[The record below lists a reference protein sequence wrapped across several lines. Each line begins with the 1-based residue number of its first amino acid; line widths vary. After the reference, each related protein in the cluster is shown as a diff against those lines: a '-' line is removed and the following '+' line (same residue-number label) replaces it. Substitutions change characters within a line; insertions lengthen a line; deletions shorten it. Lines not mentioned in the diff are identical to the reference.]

1 MRFLI
6 EVDQHIV
13 FKLHDYV
20 RTPYEVVLDS
30 LFELG
35 RDQRDH
41 ALVIQVLRVK
51 VAPLAN
57 RHLDLLLVH
66 VGQRAN

>member
-6 EVDQHIV
+6 KVYQHVI

-20 RTPYEVVLDS
+20 RAPYEVVLDS
-30 LFELG
+30 FFKFG

-41 ALVIQVLRVK
+41 SLVIQVLRVK
-51 VAPLAN
+51 VATLAN

-66 VGQRAN
+66 VG